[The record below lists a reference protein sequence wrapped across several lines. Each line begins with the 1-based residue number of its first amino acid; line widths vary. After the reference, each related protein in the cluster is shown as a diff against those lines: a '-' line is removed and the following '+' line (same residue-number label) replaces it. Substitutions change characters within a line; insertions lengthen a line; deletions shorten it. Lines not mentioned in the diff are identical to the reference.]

1 MQRIPVKPGL
11 SAITYRAN
19 NQLRINK
26 PVYAIEFNNAGGKAF
41 TVNDRTIPAGDPWSI
56 GGNENVE
63 IAVDS
68 VFNIQFDSTDTNP
81 LCQVT
86 IYYY

>member
-26 PVYAIEFNNAGGKAF
+26 PVYAIEFNNAGNSAIKVNGR
-41 TVNDRTIPAGDPWSI
+41 TVKSGDPWSI

-63 IAVDS
+63 IAIDS
-68 VFNIQFDSTDTNP
+68 VFNITFTSGDTSP
-81 LCQVT
+81 LCEVT
-86 IYYY
+86 IYYF